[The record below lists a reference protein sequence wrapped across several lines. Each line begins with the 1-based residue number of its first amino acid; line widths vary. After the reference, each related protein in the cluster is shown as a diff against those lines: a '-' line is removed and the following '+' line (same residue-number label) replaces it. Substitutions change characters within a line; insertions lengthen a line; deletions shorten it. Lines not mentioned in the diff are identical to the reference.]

1 MLIDLKAI
9 YTLWLREM
17 IRFFRLRSRVIGSLG
32 MPIFFLAFMGMGF
45 NSSFNMPGTGD
56 MDYITFLAP
65 GMIGMTLLFSSMFAG
80 LSVLW
85 DREFGFLKEIMVTP
99 VSRVSIILGR
109 TLGGVTTGL
118 LQGIIIM
125 ILAIPIGFEMTG
137 ISVEFSIPSFILGV
151 LLSILFMGLIA
162 ATFIGLGLAFASIIE
177 DMSGY
182 SLIMNFIIFPL
193 FFLSGALFPID
204 NMPEWVQSLSY
215 VDPLTYGVD
224 GLRAAMI
231 GTSEFSI
238 FIDLL
243 ALSISSAIMIY
254 LGAFLF
260 DRAEVD

>member
-1 MLIDLKAI
+1 
-9 YTLWLREM
+9 
-17 IRFFRLRSRVIGSLG
+17 
-32 MPIFFLAFMGMGF
+32 
-45 NSSFNMPGTGD
+45 
-56 MDYITFLAP
+56 
-65 GMIGMTLLFSSMFAG
+65 
-80 LSVLW
+80 
-85 DREFGFLKEIMVTP
+85 
-99 VSRVSIILGR
+99 
-109 TLGGVTTGL
+109 LGGVTTGL

-137 ISVEFSIPSFILGV
+137 ISVEFSIPSFVLGV

>member
-137 ISVEFSIPSFILGV
+137 ISVEFSIPSFVLGV

-177 DMSGY
+177 
-182 SLIMNFIIFPL
+182 
-193 FFLSGALFPID
+193 
-204 NMPEWVQSLSY
+204 
-215 VDPLTYGVD
+215 
-224 GLRAAMI
+224 
-231 GTSEFSI
+231 
-238 FIDLL
+238 
-243 ALSISSAIMIY
+243 
-254 LGAFLF
+254 
-260 DRAEVD
+260 